1 MKNKKLMIGFII
13 VFFVIILLPFIFMN
27 RKPNAISSKENRYL
41 APEPLSAITDTRY
54 ADAVDNYVNDRA
66 GFRNEFVNLNGFIDY
81 ECFKQSPSD
90 NAIIGKNGWLFYG
103 STEDGE
109 HIPQYLGT
117 CQYTDEQLET
127 IKNNMVATENYLKE
141 RNCDFIVFIAPNKER
156 VYSEYMPDKYQKI
169 RRQDTCNTEQVID
182 YLRKNTDIKIVYPY
196 DELIS
201 FKEENPD
208 KPVYYHL
215 DTHWNHLGGYIG
227 ASALLNEMGIHIPSA
242 EEEVFTSKELQ
253 SGDLKNMMSYDG
265 VTMNDIDYI
274 PKNYP
279 DKNTKVSNE
288 DFYGQWIYQN
298 SGKDSRKVFLL
309 RDSFT
314 SLMSDVL
321 GSEFNDINMCHYESF
336 DQSLVEKEKPD
347 VFILETVE
355 RYDDRLLSFCLD
367 DEQDNQ

>member
-1 MKNKKLMIGFII
+1 
-13 VFFVIILLPFIFMN
+13 
-27 RKPNAISSKENRYL
+27 
-41 APEPLSAITDTRY
+41 
-54 ADAVDNYVNDRA
+54 
-66 GFRNEFVNLNGFIDY
+66 
-81 ECFKQSPSD
+81 
-90 NAIIGKNGWLFYG
+90 
-103 STEDGE
+103 
-109 HIPQYLGT
+109 
-117 CQYTDEQLET
+117 
-127 IKNNMVATENYLKE
+127 
-141 RNCDFIVFIAPNKER
+141 
-156 VYSEYMPDKYQKI
+156 MPDKYQKI

-182 YLRKNTDIKIVYPY
+182 YLRRNTDIKIVYPY